1 MSEILKDIFKYFV
14 GGKAA
19 KKKAAKQKPNVREK
33 AKKKPIV
40 RKAAKKKPIVK
51 KA

>member
-1 MSEILKDIFKYFV
+1 LAKCSIYKYFV

>member
-1 MSEILKDIFKYFV
+1 LVFSGRKYKIGENLNHLEDIFKYFV

-33 AKKKPIV
+33 A
-40 RKAAKKKPIVK
+40 RRNQL
-51 KA
+51 